1 MLKVKSLCV
10 AYGARLALR
19 DINLTLAPGN
29 VVGLI
34 GPNGAGKTTLI
45 RAMSGVLPIQSG
57 QIWVNWQALGRL
69 APAQRAR
76 CVGVVPQARNLPP
89 AFSGWETVA
98 LGRTPYLNWLGQLS
112 TRDEAAIQSAMQR
125 TSTLDLADRLVGE
138 LSGGEQQRLLIARA
152 LAQAAP
158 ILLLD
163 EPTSHLYLQYQFSL
177 LDLVRELAKKDGLSI
192 LLALHDLNLV
202 ARYTDQVVL
211 LVGGQVQAVGA
222 PHEVL
227 TANRLSQAYHV
238 NLKVAPAGPGMPLL
252 VLPGDINIS

>member
-1 MLKVKSLCV
+1 MLEVKSLCV
-10 AYGARLALR
+10 TYGERLALR
-19 DINLTLAPGN
+19 DINLSLAPGK

-57 QIWVNWQALGRL
+57 QIWVNGQALGRL
-69 APAQRAR
+69 TPAQRAR
-76 CVGVVPQARNLPP
+76 WVGVVPQARNLPP

-112 TRDEAAIQSAMQR
+112 TRDEVAIQSAMQR

-152 LAQAAP
+152 LAQSAP

-163 EPTSHLYLQYQFSL
+163 EPTAHLDLQYQFSL

-211 LVGGQVQAVGA
+211 LVGGQVQAIGA

-238 NLKVAPAGPGMPLL
+238 NLKVAPAGPGMPLM
-252 VLPGDINIS
+252 VLPNE